1 MENLRKFIET
11 QISTYEKINNIEI
24 HFGSNLNENI
34 FKTIF
39 KENNECEFAKVIKHF
54 RNYKLSYSQGKVF
67 RYLDYKLKTF
77 NNKYNEI
84 TKENV
89 LEKETISMKNYDLL
103 VMNNNIEN
111 ILEIPLK
118 KDYNEEFE
126 YDEINIHLCK
136 DSNDQLLIFQKNGD
150 FNILKIKLK
159 IEPRFPYKLLD
170 DLMDDIKNA
179 LDILEENEFIY

>member
-1 MENLRKFIET
+1 MDNLRKFIET

-24 HFGSNLNENI
+24 HFGKHINENI

-39 KENNECEFAKVIKHF
+39 NDNNECDFAKVIKHF
-54 RNYKLSYSQGKVF
+54 RNYKLSYSQGKIY

-89 LEKETISMKNYDLL
+89 LEKEVIKFKDYDLMI
-103 VMNNNIEN
+103 MNNNVEN
-111 ILEIPLK
+111 VLEIPLK
-118 KDYNEEFE
+118 KEYNEDVE

-136 DSNDQLLIFQKNGD
+136 DSNEQLLIFQKIGEY
-150 FNILKIKLK
+150 NILKIKLK
-159 IEPRFPYKLLD
+159 IEPRFPYKLLN
-170 DLMDDIKNA
+170 DLMDDIKIA
-179 LDILEENEFIY
+179 LDILQINEFIY